1 MNQLNKNVQ
10 GKESYKSK
18 KQRITEKEAEC
29 YESRERAR
37 EREGASGMF
46 LLILEWMNTTI
57 QRLHI
62 HTNRGKTNFQTMRK
76 AVISVI
82 ARVSPTCEHK

>member
-10 GKESYKSK
+10 GKESYKSR

-29 YESRERAR
+29 YEST

-62 HTNRGKTNFQTMRK
+62 HTNRGKTNFQTMHK
-76 AVISVI
+76 AVISVV